1 MANFFEVKK
10 AQISF
15 FVIIAILLIA
25 GISILFITKPF
36 SKVSTKLQPVEAHLL
51 DCISNLAEEGA
62 VILGEQGGYI
72 KPPEFEQGSEYMPF
86 GSQINYFGS
95 ILPHWFYIS
104 GNNIKKTQ
112 IPSIKDMESQL
123 SEYVSENIA
132 ECSFDDF
139 ADYLV
144 MSEDK
149 TEIKTRI
156 SDKKISLEVYHP
168 VIISYKDGTSKR
180 ITKHSSVTSSNLGYL
195 YKKASEVYNAE
206 QEKTFLEQYAIDTLS
221 LNAPTTGAEVT
232 CSPKTWNSDEIK
244 TRVKDALRDNIR
256 TIKLKGDYYSLGEKE
271 KKYFVYDLGKDIDEQ
286 VIFFYSPE
294 FPTRFEIE
302 PEENGLMSA
311 MPVGI
316 QEGFEMLG
324 FCYVPYHFVYSI
336 AFPVIT
342 QIIDDSGT
350 LFQFSTIAVI
360 DKNKPKEAEINETF
374 DEFESALC
382 EDERKIETLAVTT
395 HDPSN
400 NPVISEI
407 SFKCLST
414 QCSIGSTEIKGHEAV
429 LEEKI
434 PQCING
440 LIIAS
445 AEGYSTTKQE
455 VSTNNPAVID
465 LTLYPLYKLDINLGI
480 EELKENEKVFL
491 SFTTDDYTTS
501 AVYPEQKTVNLKDG
515 IYDIKARLFREGEI
529 KLGKETTEK
538 CIKVPETGIK
548 GILGMKR
555 EECYD
560 IEIPEQTLTEVLAG
574 GGKTKL
580 ELSDYE
586 LSASKEISINIP
598 EFKVP
603 KNVEDMQ
610 SIYVLSETSE
620 LYVLLK

>member
-1 MANFFEVKK
+1 MADFFEVKK

-15 FVIIAILLIA
+15 FVIIAVLLIA
-25 GISILFITKPF
+25 GISIIFLTKPF
-36 SKVSTKLQPVEAHLL
+36 SKVSSKLQPVESHFL

-95 ILPHWFYIS
+95 IMPHWFYIS
-104 GNNIKKTQ
+104 GNNIKKIQT
-112 IPSIKDMESQL
+112 PSIKDMESQL
-123 SEYVSENIA
+123 SEYISENID

-139 ADYLV
+139 ADYSV
-144 MSEDK
+144 VSEDK
-149 TEIKTRI
+149 IEVKTRI
-156 SDKKISLEVYHP
+156 SDKKISLEVYRP
-168 VIISYKDGTSKR
+168 ITIRYKDGTSKKV
-180 ITKHSSVTSSNLGYL
+180 TKHSSITSSNLGYL
-195 YKKASEVYNAE
+195 YKKAKEIYSAE
-206 QEKTFLEQYAIDTLS
+206 QEKMFLEQYTIDTLS

-232 CSPKTWNSDEIK
+232 CSPKTWNSKEIK

-256 TIKLKGDYYSLGEKE
+256 TIKLKGDYYSLDEKE
-271 KKYFVYDLGKDIDEQ
+271 NKYFVYDLGEDIDEQ

-302 PEENGLMSA
+302 PEEDGLMSA
-311 MPVGI
+311 MPVGV

-342 QIIDDSGT
+342 QIIDDSGN
-350 LFQFSTIAVI
+350 LFQFSTVVVI
-360 DKNKPKEAEINETF
+360 DRNKPKEAEVNETF
-374 DEFESALC
+374 NEFESILC
-382 EDERKIETLAVTT
+382 KDERKIETLTVTT

-400 NPVISEI
+400 NPVRSEI
-407 SFKCLST
+407 SFKCLNT
-414 QCSIGSTEIKGHEAV
+414 QCGLGSTEIKGYEAV

-440 LIIAS
+440 MITAS

-455 VSTNNPAVID
+455 VSTNNPVVID
-465 LTLYPLYKLDINLGI
+465 LTLYPLYKLDIKLGI

-501 AVYPEQKTVNLKDG
+501 AVYPEQKTVKLKDG
-515 IYDIKARLFREGEI
+515 IYDIKARLFKEGEI

-560 IEIPEQTLTEVLAG
+560 IEIPEQTITEVLAG

-580 ELSDYE
+580 ELRDYE
-586 LSASKEISINIP
+586 LSASREISIDIP

-603 KNVEDMQ
+603 ENVEDMQ

-620 LYVLLK
+620 LYVLLR

>member
-36 SKVSTKLQPVEAHLL
+36 SKVSSKLQPVEAHLL
-51 DCISNLAEEGA
+51 DCISNLAEEGV

-112 IPSIKDMESQL
+112 TPSIKDMESQI
-123 SEYVSENIA
+123 SEYVSENID

-139 ADYLV
+139 ADYSV

-156 SDKKISLEVYHP
+156 FDKKISLEVYRP
-168 VIISYKDGTSKR
+168 ITISYKDGTSKK

-195 YKKASEVYNAE
+195 YKKATEVYNAE
-206 QEKTFLEQYAIDTLS
+206 QEKMFLEQYAIDTLS

-232 CSPKTWNSDEIK
+232 CSPRTWNSDEIK

-256 TIKLKGDYYSLGEKE
+256 TIKLKGNYYSLGEKE
-271 KKYFVYDLGKDIDEQ
+271 KKYFVHDLGKDIDEQ

-336 AFPVIT
+336 AFPVVI

-350 LFQFSTIAVI
+350 LFQFSTIVVI

-400 NPVISEI
+400 NPVRSEI

-414 QCSIGSTEIKGHEAV
+414 QCSIGSTEIKGYEAV

-455 VSTNNPAVID
+455 VSTNNPVVID

-501 AVYPEQKTVNLKDG
+501 AVYPEQKTVKLKDG
-515 IYDIKARLFREGEI
+515 IYDIKARLFREGGI

-603 KNVEDMQ
+603 ENVEDMQ

-620 LYVLLK
+620 LYVLLR